1 VSVRRHH
8 DGTIMLEG
16 SCPVE
21 DAEPLL
27 RLLEATPAAP
37 VDWTGCSSLHTAVLQ
52 IVLAARPA
60 LAGPCGDPW
69 VCQWVTVNSL

>member
-1 VSVRRHH
+1 MSVRRHD
-8 DGTIMLEG
+8 DGTIILEG
-16 SCPVE
+16 TCPVE

-37 VDWTGCSSLHTAVLQ
+37 VDWTLCTSLHTAVLQ
-52 IVLAARPA
+52 IILAARPA

-69 VCQWVTVNSL
+69 VRQWVTVNSL